1 MGISF
6 GGGVNDGTDVAA
18 ILFEESSVFNLIGE
32 ANKEELVLAI
42 NT

>member
-1 MGISF
+1 MGHSL

-18 ILFEESSVFNLIGE
+18 ILFKESSVFNLIRK
-32 ANKEELVLAI
+32 ANKEELVLTI